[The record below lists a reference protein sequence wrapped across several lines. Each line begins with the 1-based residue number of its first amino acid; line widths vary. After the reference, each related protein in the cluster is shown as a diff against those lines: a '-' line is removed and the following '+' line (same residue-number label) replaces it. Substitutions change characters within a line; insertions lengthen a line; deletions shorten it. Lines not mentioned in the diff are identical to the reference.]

1 MKQKFLPRTLKI
13 LFILSCALLNQQRV
27 WAQNKFLEWIKPD
40 QVNLQYAGSIG
51 YFSGA
56 IGYRI
61 LNDKATLSAHYG
73 YVPKNKGGWMSI
85 FAAKFEYKPFKIP
98 IKDKLI
104 IHPFNPV
111 FFPSYTS
118 GDNFDYQFKTS
129 RYQKGYYFWSSALRL
144 HMGASAE
151 VQIISN
157 LNSSLKSVSLFTEA
171 NTNDL
176 YAISWFKNRTNTPFY
191 AMFRMG
197 YGVRVN
203 F

>member
-1 MKQKFLPRTLKI
+1 MDKLLQKKLIFSI
-13 LFILSCALLNQQRV
+13 LLSLVISSAL
-27 WAQNKFLEWIKPD
+27 AQNSFLKRLKPD

-51 YFSGA
+51 YFSGG
-56 IGYRI
+56 IGYN
-61 LNDKATLSAHYG
+61 LFNEKAALSFHYG

-85 FAAKFEYKPFKIP
+85 FTAKFEYKPFEIK

-104 IHPFNPV
+104 IHPLNPV

-129 RYQKGYYFWSSALRL
+129 KYREGYYFWSSALRL
-144 HMGASAE
+144 HLGAGTE
-151 VQIISN
+151 VKILSH
-157 LNSSLKSVSLFTEA
+157 LNSSLKSVSLYAEA

-176 YAISWFKNRTNTPFY
+176 YAISWFQNRRSAQFY
-191 AMFRMG
+191 EMFKMG

>member
-1 MKQKFLPRTLKI
+1 MDKLLPKKLIFRFVVILGLLTSSAYAQKSFLKRI
-13 LFILSCALLNQQRV
+13 
-27 WAQNKFLEWIKPD
+27 EPD

-51 YFSGA
+51 YFSGG
-56 IGYRI
+56 IGYNL
-61 LNDKATLSAHYG
+61 LNEKATLSAHYG

-85 FAAKFEYKPFKIP
+85 FTAKFEYKPFAINIKEKI
-98 IKDKLI
+98 I
-104 IHPFNPV
+104 IHPINPV

-129 RYQKGYYFWSSALRL
+129 QYKEGYYFWSSALRL
-144 HMGASAE
+144 HLGAGTE
-151 VQIISN
+151 VKIISH
-157 LNSSLKSVSLFTEA
+157 LNSSLKSVSLYAEA

-176 YAISWFKNRTNTPFY
+176 YAISWLENRTTTPFY
-191 AMFRMG
+191 EMFKLG

>member
-1 MKQKFLPRTLKI
+1 MHKKLIFRLTCMLV
-13 LFILSCALLNQQRV
+13 FCAMHSVAQRS
-27 WAQNKFLEWIKPD
+27 FLERIKPD

-51 YFSGA
+51 YFSGG
-56 IGYRI
+56 IGY
-61 LNDKATLSAHYG
+61 NFFNEKTALSFHYG

-85 FAAKFEYKPFKIP
+85 FTAKFEYKPFTIK

-104 IHPFNPV
+104 IHPLNPV

-129 RYQKGYYFWSSALRL
+129 QYREGYYFWSSALRL
-144 HMGASAE
+144 HLGAGTEVKILNNKNAAFKSLSIYAE
-151 VQIISN
+151 
-157 LNSSLKSVSLFTEA
+157 T

-176 YAISWFKNRTNTPFY
+176 YAISWFQNRTTSPFY
-191 AMFRMG
+191 EVFKLG
-197 YGVRVN
+197 YGVRIN

>member
-1 MKQKFLPRTLKI
+1 MV
-13 LFILSCALLNQQRV
+13 SSAYAQRS
-27 WAQNKFLEWIKPD
+27 FLERIKPD

-51 YFSGA
+51 YFSGG
-56 IGYRI
+56 IGYAI
-61 LNDKATLSAHYG
+61 LNEKVTLSGHYG

-85 FAAKFEYKPFKIP
+85 FTAKFEYKPFTIK
-98 IKDKLI
+98 IKDKFT
-104 IHPFNPV
+104 IHPINPV

-129 RYQKGYYFWSSALRL
+129 QYRKGYYFWSSALRL
-144 HMGASAE
+144 HLGASTE
-151 VQIISN
+151 VKIISH
-157 LNSSLKSVSLFTEA
+157 LNSSLKSVSLYAEA

-176 YAISWFKNRTNTPFY
+176 YAISWFTNRTRTPFY
-191 AMFRMG
+191 SMFKMG

>member
-1 MKQKFLPRTLKI
+1 MDKLLQKKLIFSLIFTFG
-13 LFILSCALLNQQRV
+13 LFVSSAN
-27 WAQNKFLEWIKPD
+27 AQNSFLNRIKPD
-40 QVNLQYAGSIG
+40 QLNLQYAGSIG
-51 YFSGA
+51 YFSGG
-56 IGYRI
+56 IGYN
-61 LNDKATLSAHYG
+61 LFHEKATVSAHYG

-85 FAAKFEYKPFKIP
+85 FTAKFEYKPFEIK

-104 IHPFNPV
+104 IHPINPV

-129 RYQKGYYFWSSALRL
+129 QYREGYYFWSSALRL
-144 HMGASAE
+144 HLGAGTE
-151 VQIISN
+151 VKI
-157 LNSSLKSVSLFTEA
+157 LNHKNAAFKSVSIYAEA

-176 YAISWFKNRTNTPFY
+176 YAISWFQNRTTTPFY
-191 AMFRMG
+191 EMFKLG